1 MKTEKLWY
9 LECDDLE
16 RDIVCSVHVYHKK
29 FCRVKV
35 GYNCLFTYSV
45 LFVQI
50 YSQFDSRDIFLL
62 ILVLPNRVK
71 ESFVN
76 ELDRRLDLDF
86 DNMLQSPKLRLQLSP
101 AELDKQLLE
110 FYKSVVDGPSG
121 DILRQIGGGSDVA
134 LQDLYIKK
142 NSLRGRSKNPQ
153 SFGNVSIGPFD
164 ALGED
169 SDKEERTASQ
179 WVNSVLRRNLPKID
193 DVESHRE
200 DHAEKKKDKS
210 DELTM
215 SLSRRG
221 SDLRPLSCYPPR
233 PPLFRDSFC
242 VGRSRVSS
250 FSLLI

>member
-1 MKTEKLWY
+1 MK
-9 LECDDLE
+9 
-16 RDIVCSVHVYHKK
+16 
-29 FCRVKV
+29 
-35 GYNCLFTYSV
+35 
-45 LFVQI
+45 Q
-50 YSQFDSRDIFLL
+50 
-62 ILVLPNRVK
+62 
-71 ESFVN
+71 SFVN
-76 ELDRRLDLDF
+76 ELDKRLDLDI

-110 FYKSVVDGPSG
+110 FYKSVVDGPTG
-121 DILRQIGGGSDVA
+121 DVLRSFGGGSDVA

-142 NSLRGRSKNPQ
+142 KSLRERSKNPQ
-153 SFGNVSIGPFD
+153 SSGNVSFGPFD

-169 SDKEERTASQ
+169 SNKEERTASQ
-179 WVNSVLRRNLPKID
+179 WVNSVLRRNLPKTEDI
-193 DVESHRE
+193 ESHQG

-215 SLSRRG
+215 SLSGRSSHRQ
-221 SDLRPLSCYPPR
+221 PFSCYPPR